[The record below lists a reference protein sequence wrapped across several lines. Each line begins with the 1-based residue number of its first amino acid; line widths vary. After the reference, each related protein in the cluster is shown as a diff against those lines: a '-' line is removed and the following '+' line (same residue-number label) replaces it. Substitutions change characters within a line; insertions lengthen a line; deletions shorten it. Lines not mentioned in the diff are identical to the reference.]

1 MKTSCCELSRLP
13 FLSPALSANAR
24 PAPAGW
30 GPTRALRVRGAER
43 VRTGSRQ
50 SPWRS
55 VRSGALVPHFTG
67 FAIRVSLF
75 HPSTCPS
82 IGSIHP
88 SSIHPPTHPSSII
101 HPTTRPPILP
111 GASAVAG
118 RAILSVLPSL
128 AVTPPP
134 TARRPSAPRGP
145 SRSCPHTSGVTGV
158 GPRQADFALSCRA
171 TQTCPVP
178 GVRGRVRP
186 RCDGSVR
193 AGGTSHL
200 SPGQEGGAGSTQRL
214 GRLLCRISRGLPAPL
229 TAPGAARWR
238 PRVGVHEHSSH
249 CRRRRGPGVGDGDSR
264 APSAGRAMP
273 SVGQCLALDAPPPQ
287 PRVRAHARTV
297 FCAKPGV
304 GWGAPACSRRPPR
317 PAVYL
322 LSAVHGTSQ
331 ARGRMSET
339 VCKPDTRARCAL
351 RSRRGSQLGVSGPP
365 RSFATSGDI
374 FVVVTDM
381 RGGVVRI

>member
-1 MKTSCCELSRLP
+1 MTCIITRRAVTPFALRVPLRTRRSKARGETVVKTSCCELSRLP

-67 FAIRVSLF
+67 FAIRVALF

-88 SSIHPPTHPSSII
+88 SSIHPPTHPSSVI

-128 AVTPPP
+128 AVAPPP

-158 GPRQADFALSCRA
+158 GLRQADFALSCRA

-193 AGGTSHL
+193 AGGPSHL

-214 GRLLCRISRGLPAPL
+214 
-229 TAPGAARWR
+229 
-238 PRVGVHEHSSH
+238 
-249 CRRRRGPGVGDGDSR
+249 
-264 APSAGRAMP
+264 
-273 SVGQCLALDAPPPQ
+273 
-287 PRVRAHARTV
+287 
-297 FCAKPGV
+297 
-304 GWGAPACSRRPPR
+304 
-317 PAVYL
+317 
-322 LSAVHGTSQ
+322 
-331 ARGRMSET
+331 
-339 VCKPDTRARCAL
+339 
-351 RSRRGSQLGVSGPP
+351 
-365 RSFATSGDI
+365 
-374 FVVVTDM
+374 
-381 RGGVVRI
+381 